1 MSTSYR
7 RRIKY
12 TPRSARE
19 LRSAVRPSLPNL
31 SDGTWTRISSG
42 TGLMKKSVSIGIL
55 VTASWLLHPG
65 AWAFPQS
72 SNSTNSPDTISK
84 PEASRT
90 REPDESSFYMVK
102 SGDTLY
108 SLAKAHST
116 TVAGVMALN
125 HLRNNDLQVG
135 QRLRFPAPR
144 AAASIPARAPREEDA
159 SPATSTAEIPPAE
172 AQLPKDFSTPYMT
185 AGTVPEDGD
194 GESQTEST
202 EQPLRYRLA
211 SAGLDFLGVRYRWN
225 GNSPR
230 TGFDCSGMVKSLFEK
245 FDIILPR
252 SSREQYKIGAKIDK
266 DKLEVGDLVFFSSR
280 GNTPTHVGVYLGD
293 NLFLHAARK
302 ARKVL
307 ISNLS
312 GAWYTKRFL
321 GARRLSDLWPSESKP
336 AESKSN

>member
-1 MSTSYR
+1 
-7 RRIKY
+7 
-12 TPRSARE
+12 
-19 LRSAVRPSLPNL
+19 
-31 SDGTWTRISSG
+31 
-42 TGLMKKSVSIGIL
+42 MKKSVSIGIL
-55 VTASWLLHPG
+55 VTASWLLHSG

-72 SNSTNSPDTISK
+72 FNSVKSSDKIRKPDASTI
-84 PEASRT
+84 
-90 REPDESSFYMVK
+90 RERDDTAVYVVK

-108 SLAKAHST
+108 SLAKAHGT
-116 TVAGVMALN
+116 TVADVMVLN

-135 QRLRFPAPR
+135 QKLRFALPR
-144 AAASIPARAPREEDA
+144 VAASAPARAALKEDT
-159 SPATSTAEIPPAE
+159 SPAKPTAEIPPVE
-172 AQLPKDFSTPYMT
+172 AQRPKDFPSSYMT
-185 AGTVPEDGD
+185 AGTVLEDD
-194 GESQTEST
+194 EAEPQTESA

-245 FDIILPR
+245 FNIILPR
-252 SSREQYKIGAKIDK
+252 SSREQYKVGEKIDK

-312 GAWYTKRFL
+312 GAWYSKRFL

-336 AESKSN
+336 ADSKSN